1 MRLNTLVVARGRN
14 ERALHIHT
22 ADAVDA
28 PLRHSGGVG
37 GQACIIYGRSALN
50 LLRCDF
56 DEAGVFV
63 EEPISVSRCAP
74 ISVSCCGMKGNF

>member
-1 MRLNTLVVARGRN
+1 MRHLWSL
-14 ERALHIHT
+14 
-22 ADAVDA
+22 ADAMRTRVAYSYRADAADA

-37 GQACIIYGRSALN
+37 GQARIIYGRSALN
-50 LLRCDF
+50 LPRCDF